1 MTTKRKLTFAGMFIA
16 FCLLLCCVFGFLFS
30 TTGGNTA
37 YAYSSST
44 KYKLDLTATG
54 TSGIYIYTSGATGS
68 GTVSNGA
75 AFNFAPNR
83 VDVVLTKK
91 TELGRYTY
99 TRYVKDFALTGPVT
113 YSSADKQKNSS
124 KSSEKTV
131 TYTLPTLTNG
141 SYTLTMTTGQDYSG
155 MIGDAS
161 TKVTFNFI
169 VDKNRPTISGA
180 SVSTT
185 GKYTNKAF
193 TVTASD
199 LLSGIDKLYWKAPT
213 ASIYSST
220 TATSKTISAG
230 STNGRYTFYAV
241 DKAGNQS
248 SYYYVYY
255 DNVVPTGTIKGTSG
269 TLSSGSYTNKAFSYS
284 ATDSGSGINYLQYKK
299 PGSSTWTSYTSGT
312 TIPATSTNGWYYF
325 RAYDNAGNVSAESS
339 VCLDTAVPTGTVYK
353 ETTSVSSGSSVK
365 GAYIKFVAT
374 DSLSGV
380 ANCYVKA
387 PGETSYKSYTSNSP
401 LTTEGVYQFYI
412 VDRAGNQSS
421 TYSIALDNTAPTG
434 MVYGGT
440 TEKPS
445 GSIVNSSYIKFIGSD
460 NASGVSAM
468 YVKKPGSSSFI
479 SYTSGTQFTA
489 DGKYEFYCVDGA
501 SNQSQTYNITL
512 DRTKPVG
519 TVYGGTQSMSSGART
534 GAAYVKYTATDAL
547 SGVSKCYVKK
557 PGSNVFTAYTAGE
570 QLAGD
575 GTYEFYSVDVAGNES
590 EHMTIMLDNTKP
602 VGQIY
607 GGTAKIENGRHIN
620 AAYIRFA
627 ATDEM
632 SGVAKLYVK
641 MPGDKNYAA
650 YNATTQLTTEGQYS
664 FYAED
669 EVGNESNV
677 YTVTLDR
684 TAPVGT
690 LSESASITNAAD
702 ITYSAADNIGVAK
715 LYVKKPGES
724 KFTVFTAGTKFT
736 GEGEYEFYSVDA
748 AGNKSLTVNIM
759 VDRTKPVVTVN
770 AGGKNVSDGAKSNA
784 EYVRMSATDALSG
797 ISKLFVKIPGAS
809 NFVEY
814 TSGTQL
820 TAEGEYSFYAT
831 DNAGNQSAA
840 VNVLLDRTKPTG
852 QITAAELNVNS
863 GEYTNKNYVKFTASD
878 DASGVANLYVKTPG
892 SNSYISYSVDT
903 MLTEEGKYEFYVT
916 DSAGNKSETY
926 IVTIDRTKP
935 AATLYGGSQS
945 ISDGDITAADYIR
958 YEATDSALS
967 GVYVKKPGETAF
979 VKFTSGERFTADG
992 KYEFYAE
999 DLAGNR
1005 SETVSV
1011 TLDTTAPAGQ
1021 LYAGGKAVES
1031 GSVSNA
1037 EFISYAA
1044 TDATS
1049 GIKALY
1055 VKLPGKSGFTAYE
1068 SGTNLFENG
1077 KYEFYAV
1084 DVAGNIGTTLTITLD
1099 NIAPAAAIMT
1109 DSGEGVSGTTSN
1121 SAYITFSATDAT
1133 SGIAALY
1140 VRLPGKAT
1148 FSEYAGERLTDEGV
1162 YSFYAVDV
1170 AGNRSEEIGITL
1182 DRTAPVGKIISG
1194 KTELLNNGYTN
1205 QTFLYS
1211 ATDVNGITK
1220 LEYKI
1225 QGGEWQ
1231 NYVPDTEI
1239 LAESGDGEYVFRAY
1253 DLAGNVSEE
1262 MRVTLDTKSPRGV
1275 LYANNDEKENGAYTN
1290 YDRISFIG
1298 EDENLSV
1305 CYVRLPNS
1313 KEWTPYTNG
1322 ALYSESGKYQF
1333 KAADM
1338 AGNESDIYTIIV
1350 DRTAKAVTLSNV
1362 QDGKTSKTVILKWQN
1377 GDADVYAPVIEVTVN
1392 GIAVESRTEIGTLYG
1407 GKYIVVSKDAAG
1419 NVWTSEFVSE
1429 RVNINAVTSNKEW
1442 WECGGYA
1449 FETYDNALDFM
1460 LDAESALVRT
1470 GEWNSDVWDTGIMM
1484 DAKDSVNAKPG
1495 KYFIYKKSGDANV
1508 EVAYFTEARLQEVML
1523 EYAVSGITHY
1533 YYWQKSPAASAEGN
1547 DLYVLNTQGT
1557 YIASEIGLSDKVE
1570 YIIDGKPYSG
1580 SVYAESGK
1588 HSVIVK
1594 DAWGNEAEYTFV
1606 IVRNFADIQMA
1617 VGEGEFSKTDVA
1629 QVFYLK
1635 DKVHI
1640 AISDTVDEYAMFY
1653 IEFEDGSRKIL
1664 SLGETYEIAESGK
1677 YIICSVNH
1685 FGLSEEVT
1693 IYISLDEPAIT
1704 FDSDTDKKQLI
1715 IDVTASADSYAKLQS
1730 IAIYKSVDGGD
1741 TWVQLTADDYGTV
1754 ISEATKQYK
1763 FCTSGM
1769 YRVVVEDTFHT
1780 GFEAIEGV
1788 TEYTQ
1793 IGPAGVLSG
1802 VENGGYTNKNVKFTW
1817 TDNAT
1822 AVITVNGETSEYTSG
1837 TTLSDDGEYEIVLT
1851 NKDGQ
1856 TFVVSFV
1863 IDKTAPEYE
1872 LTGADNGATV
1882 NNDISLAFGE
1892 DITAEVSINGDTTTY
1907 MSGEVLTAEGEYEFT
1922 LTDKAGNKT
1931 VVNVFVDK
1939 TADYGINTVDGFV
1952 SNDDVVIKANEEL
1965 TINLSKDGETFAYE
1979 FGASITEEGNYIAH
1993 ISDAY
1998 GNTAE
2003 VSFRVLKT
2011 TVLNDFAHDF
2021 TGVNIVSSTCNGE
2034 PCELN
2039 FAADGKYEITATDG
2053 EKEYTF
2059 VVILDRVAP
2068 EIVLNGAENG
2078 GETKSE
2084 VVVESISEAADITVY
2099 FNGEKIEYRVG
2110 ASVSELGEYRVVV
2123 TDAAGNTR
2131 EYTFTIVYGLN
2142 GGAIALIVIFVLF
2155 IVGIILGIVFGK
2167 RAVYKKKL
2175 AQKSQ
2180 EEGSDEDDSDMEDSD
2195 AANFEPD
2202 DEQTANSSE
2211 DADEET
2217 VEEVVD
2223 DDEDIETDNDEREE

>member
-1 MTTKRKLTFAGMFIA
+1 MTTKRKLTFAGMLIA

-54 TSGIYIYTSGATGS
+54 TSGIYIYVSGATGS
-68 GTVSNGA
+68 GTVSDGA

-169 VDKNRPTISGA
+169 VDKNRLTISGA

-230 STNGRYTFYAV
+230 SANGRYTFYAV

-255 DNVVPTGTIKGTSG
+255 DNVVPTGTIKETSG

-365 GAYIKFVAT
+365 GAYIKFIAT

-421 TYSIALDNTAPTG
+421 TYSIALDN
-434 MVYGGT
+434 
-440 TEKPS
+440 
-445 GSIVNSSYIKFIGSD
+445 
-460 NASGVSAM
+460 
-468 YVKKPGSSSFI
+468 
-479 SYTSGTQFTA
+479 
-489 DGKYEFYCVDGA
+489 
-501 SNQSQTYNITL
+501 
-512 DRTKPVG
+512 
-519 TVYGGTQSMSSGART
+519 
-534 GAAYVKYTATDAL
+534 
-547 SGVSKCYVKK
+547 
-557 PGSNVFTAYTAGE
+557 
-570 QLAGD
+570 
-575 GTYEFYSVDVAGNES
+575 
-590 EHMTIMLDNTKP
+590 
-602 VGQIY
+602 
-607 GGTAKIENGRHIN
+607 
-620 AAYIRFA
+620 
-627 ATDEM
+627 
-632 SGVAKLYVK
+632 
-641 MPGDKNYAA
+641 
-650 YNATTQLTTEGQYS
+650 
-664 FYAED
+664 
-669 EVGNESNV
+669 
-677 YTVTLDR
+677 
-684 TAPVGT
+684 
-690 LSESASITNAAD
+690 
-702 ITYSAADNIGVAK
+702 
-715 LYVKKPGES
+715 
-724 KFTVFTAGTKFT
+724 
-736 GEGEYEFYSVDA
+736 
-748 AGNKSLTVNIM
+748 
-759 VDRTKPVVTVN
+759 
-770 AGGKNVSDGAKSNA
+770 
-784 EYVRMSATDALSG
+784 
-797 ISKLFVKIPGAS
+797 
-809 NFVEY
+809 
-814 TSGTQL
+814 
-820 TAEGEYSFYAT
+820 
-831 DNAGNQSAA
+831 
-840 VNVLLDRTKPTG
+840 
-852 QITAAELNVNS
+852 
-863 GEYTNKNYVKFTASD
+863 
-878 DASGVANLYVKTPG
+878 
-892 SNSYISYSVDT
+892 
-903 MLTEEGKYEFYVT
+903 
-916 DSAGNKSETY
+916 
-926 IVTIDRTKP
+926 
-935 AATLYGGSQS
+935 
-945 ISDGDITAADYIR
+945 
-958 YEATDSALS
+958 
-967 GVYVKKPGETAF
+967 
-979 VKFTSGERFTADG
+979 
-992 KYEFYAE
+992 
-999 DLAGNR
+999 
-1005 SETVSV
+1005 
-1011 TLDTTAPAGQ
+1011 
-1021 LYAGGKAVES
+1021 
-1031 GSVSNA
+1031 
-1037 EFISYAA
+1037 
-1044 TDATS
+1044 
-1049 GIKALY
+1049 
-1055 VKLPGKSGFTAYE
+1055 
-1068 SGTNLFENG
+1068 
-1077 KYEFYAV
+1077 
-1084 DVAGNIGTTLTITLD
+1084 
-1099 NIAPAAAIMT
+1099 
-1109 DSGEGVSGTTSN
+1109 
-1121 SAYITFSATDAT
+1121 
-1133 SGIAALY
+1133 
-1140 VRLPGKAT
+1140 
-1148 FSEYAGERLTDEGV
+1148 
-1162 YSFYAVDV
+1162 
-1170 AGNRSEEIGITL
+1170 
-1182 DRTAPVGKIISG
+1182 
-1194 KTELLNNGYTN
+1194 
-1205 QTFLYS
+1205 
-1211 ATDVNGITK
+1211 
-1220 LEYKI
+1220 
-1225 QGGEWQ
+1225 
-1231 NYVPDTEI
+1231 
-1239 LAESGDGEYVFRAY
+1239 
-1253 DLAGNVSEE
+1253 
-1262 MRVTLDTKSPRGV
+1262 
-1275 LYANNDEKENGAYTN
+1275 
-1290 YDRISFIG
+1290 
-1298 EDENLSV
+1298 
-1305 CYVRLPNS
+1305 
-1313 KEWTPYTNG
+1313 
-1322 ALYSESGKYQF
+1322 
-1333 KAADM
+1333 
-1338 AGNESDIYTIIV
+1338 
-1350 DRTAKAVTLSNV
+1350 
-1362 QDGKTSKTVILKWQN
+1362 
-1377 GDADVYAPVIEVTVN
+1377 
-1392 GIAVESRTEIGTLYG
+1392 
-1407 GKYIVVSKDAAG
+1407 
-1419 NVWTSEFVSE
+1419 
-1429 RVNINAVTSNKEW
+1429 
-1442 WECGGYA
+1442 
-1449 FETYDNALDFM
+1449 
-1460 LDAESALVRT
+1460 
-1470 GEWNSDVWDTGIMM
+1470 
-1484 DAKDSVNAKPG
+1484 
-1495 KYFIYKKSGDANV
+1495 
-1508 EVAYFTEARLQEVML
+1508 
-1523 EYAVSGITHY
+1523 
-1533 YYWQKSPAASAEGN
+1533 
-1547 DLYVLNTQGT
+1547 
-1557 YIASEIGLSDKVE
+1557 
-1570 YIIDGKPYSG
+1570 
-1580 SVYAESGK
+1580 
-1588 HSVIVK
+1588 
-1594 DAWGNEAEYTFV
+1594 
-1606 IVRNFADIQMA
+1606 
-1617 VGEGEFSKTDVA
+1617 
-1629 QVFYLK
+1629 
-1635 DKVHI
+1635 
-1640 AISDTVDEYAMFY
+1640 
-1653 IEFEDGSRKIL
+1653 
-1664 SLGETYEIAESGK
+1664 
-1677 YIICSVNH
+1677 
-1685 FGLSEEVT
+1685 
-1693 IYISLDEPAIT
+1693 
-1704 FDSDTDKKQLI
+1704 
-1715 IDVTASADSYAKLQS
+1715 VTASADSYAKLQS

-1822 AVITVNGETSEYTSG
+1822 AVITVNGETSEYKSG

-1851 NKDGQ
+1851 NMDGQ

-1863 IDKTAPEYE
+1863 IDKIAPEYE

-1882 NNDISLAFGE
+1882 NNDISLVFGE
-1892 DITAEVSINGDTTTY
+1892 GITAEVSINGDTLAY
-1907 MSGEVLTAEGEYEFT
+1907 MSGEVLMAEGEYEFT

-1939 TADYGINTVDGFV
+1939 TADYEINTVDGFV

-1965 TINLSKDGETFAYE
+1965 TISLSKDGETFAYE
-1979 FGASITEEGNYIAH
+1979 FGASLTEEGNYIAH
-1993 ISDAY
+1993 ISDSY

-2034 PCELN
+2034 ACELN

-2059 VVILDRVAP
+2059 AVTLDRVAP

-2084 VVVESISEAADITVY
+2084 VVVESISEEADITVY

-2110 ASVSELGEYRVVV
+2110 ASVSELGEYRIVV

-2142 GGAIALIVIFVLF
+2142 GGAIALIVIFVIL

-2180 EEGSDEDDSDMEDSD
+2180 EEGSDEDESDMEDLD

-2202 DEQTANSSE
+2202 DKQTANYSE
-2211 DADEET
+2211 DTDEEV
-2217 VEEVVD
+2217 VEEVVN

>member
-1 MTTKRKLTFAGMFIA
+1 MTTKRKLTFAGMLIA

-54 TSGIYIYTSGATGS
+54 TSGIYIYVSGVTGS
-68 GTVSNGA
+68 GTVSDGA

-230 STNGRYTFYAV
+230 SANGRYTFYAV

-255 DNVVPTGTIKGTSG
+255 DNVVPTGTIKETSG

-365 GAYIKFVAT
+365 GAYIKFIAT

-401 LTTEGVYQFYI
+401 LTTEGVYHFFI

-421 TYSIALDNTAPTG
+421 TYSIALDN
-434 MVYGGT
+434 
-440 TEKPS
+440 
-445 GSIVNSSYIKFIGSD
+445 
-460 NASGVSAM
+460 
-468 YVKKPGSSSFI
+468 
-479 SYTSGTQFTA
+479 
-489 DGKYEFYCVDGA
+489 
-501 SNQSQTYNITL
+501 
-512 DRTKPVG
+512 
-519 TVYGGTQSMSSGART
+519 
-534 GAAYVKYTATDAL
+534 
-547 SGVSKCYVKK
+547 
-557 PGSNVFTAYTAGE
+557 
-570 QLAGD
+570 
-575 GTYEFYSVDVAGNES
+575 
-590 EHMTIMLDNTKP
+590 
-602 VGQIY
+602 
-607 GGTAKIENGRHIN
+607 
-620 AAYIRFA
+620 
-627 ATDEM
+627 
-632 SGVAKLYVK
+632 
-641 MPGDKNYAA
+641 
-650 YNATTQLTTEGQYS
+650 
-664 FYAED
+664 
-669 EVGNESNV
+669 
-677 YTVTLDR
+677 
-684 TAPVGT
+684 
-690 LSESASITNAAD
+690 
-702 ITYSAADNIGVAK
+702 
-715 LYVKKPGES
+715 
-724 KFTVFTAGTKFT
+724 
-736 GEGEYEFYSVDA
+736 
-748 AGNKSLTVNIM
+748 
-759 VDRTKPVVTVN
+759 
-770 AGGKNVSDGAKSNA
+770 
-784 EYVRMSATDALSG
+784 
-797 ISKLFVKIPGAS
+797 
-809 NFVEY
+809 
-814 TSGTQL
+814 
-820 TAEGEYSFYAT
+820 
-831 DNAGNQSAA
+831 
-840 VNVLLDRTKPTG
+840 
-852 QITAAELNVNS
+852 
-863 GEYTNKNYVKFTASD
+863 
-878 DASGVANLYVKTPG
+878 
-892 SNSYISYSVDT
+892 
-903 MLTEEGKYEFYVT
+903 
-916 DSAGNKSETY
+916 
-926 IVTIDRTKP
+926 
-935 AATLYGGSQS
+935 
-945 ISDGDITAADYIR
+945 
-958 YEATDSALS
+958 
-967 GVYVKKPGETAF
+967 
-979 VKFTSGERFTADG
+979 
-992 KYEFYAE
+992 
-999 DLAGNR
+999 
-1005 SETVSV
+1005 
-1011 TLDTTAPAGQ
+1011 
-1021 LYAGGKAVES
+1021 
-1031 GSVSNA
+1031 
-1037 EFISYAA
+1037 
-1044 TDATS
+1044 
-1049 GIKALY
+1049 
-1055 VKLPGKSGFTAYE
+1055 
-1068 SGTNLFENG
+1068 
-1077 KYEFYAV
+1077 
-1084 DVAGNIGTTLTITLD
+1084 
-1099 NIAPAAAIMT
+1099 
-1109 DSGEGVSGTTSN
+1109 
-1121 SAYITFSATDAT
+1121 
-1133 SGIAALY
+1133 
-1140 VRLPGKAT
+1140 
-1148 FSEYAGERLTDEGV
+1148 
-1162 YSFYAVDV
+1162 
-1170 AGNRSEEIGITL
+1170 
-1182 DRTAPVGKIISG
+1182 
-1194 KTELLNNGYTN
+1194 
-1205 QTFLYS
+1205 
-1211 ATDVNGITK
+1211 
-1220 LEYKI
+1220 
-1225 QGGEWQ
+1225 
-1231 NYVPDTEI
+1231 
-1239 LAESGDGEYVFRAY
+1239 
-1253 DLAGNVSEE
+1253 
-1262 MRVTLDTKSPRGV
+1262 
-1275 LYANNDEKENGAYTN
+1275 
-1290 YDRISFIG
+1290 
-1298 EDENLSV
+1298 
-1305 CYVRLPNS
+1305 
-1313 KEWTPYTNG
+1313 
-1322 ALYSESGKYQF
+1322 
-1333 KAADM
+1333 
-1338 AGNESDIYTIIV
+1338 
-1350 DRTAKAVTLSNV
+1350 
-1362 QDGKTSKTVILKWQN
+1362 
-1377 GDADVYAPVIEVTVN
+1377 
-1392 GIAVESRTEIGTLYG
+1392 
-1407 GKYIVVSKDAAG
+1407 
-1419 NVWTSEFVSE
+1419 
-1429 RVNINAVTSNKEW
+1429 
-1442 WECGGYA
+1442 
-1449 FETYDNALDFM
+1449 
-1460 LDAESALVRT
+1460 
-1470 GEWNSDVWDTGIMM
+1470 
-1484 DAKDSVNAKPG
+1484 
-1495 KYFIYKKSGDANV
+1495 
-1508 EVAYFTEARLQEVML
+1508 
-1523 EYAVSGITHY
+1523 
-1533 YYWQKSPAASAEGN
+1533 
-1547 DLYVLNTQGT
+1547 
-1557 YIASEIGLSDKVE
+1557 
-1570 YIIDGKPYSG
+1570 
-1580 SVYAESGK
+1580 
-1588 HSVIVK
+1588 
-1594 DAWGNEAEYTFV
+1594 
-1606 IVRNFADIQMA
+1606 
-1617 VGEGEFSKTDVA
+1617 
-1629 QVFYLK
+1629 
-1635 DKVHI
+1635 
-1640 AISDTVDEYAMFY
+1640 
-1653 IEFEDGSRKIL
+1653 
-1664 SLGETYEIAESGK
+1664 
-1677 YIICSVNH
+1677 
-1685 FGLSEEVT
+1685 
-1693 IYISLDEPAIT
+1693 
-1704 FDSDTDKKQLI
+1704 
-1715 IDVTASADSYAKLQS
+1715 VTASADSYAKLQS

-1822 AVITVNGETSEYTSG
+1822 AVITVNGETSEYKSG

-1851 NKDGQ
+1851 NMDGQ

-1863 IDKTAPEYE
+1863 IDKIAPEYE

-1882 NNDISLAFGE
+1882 NNDISLVFGE
-1892 DITAEVSINGDTTTY
+1892 GITAEVSINGDTLAY
-1907 MSGEVLTAEGEYEFT
+1907 MSGEVLMAEGEYEFT

-1939 TADYGINTVDGFV
+1939 TADYEINTVDGFV

-1965 TINLSKDGETFAYE
+1965 TISLSKDGETFAYE
-1979 FGASITEEGNYIAH
+1979 FGASLTEEGNYIAH
-1993 ISDAY
+1993 ISDSY

-2034 PCELN
+2034 ACELN

-2059 VVILDRVAP
+2059 AVTLDRVAP

-2084 VVVESISEAADITVY
+2084 VVVESISEEADITVY

-2142 GGAIALIVIFVLF
+2142 GGAVALIVIFVIL

-2180 EEGSDEDDSDMEDSD
+2180 EEGSDEDESDMEDLD

-2202 DEQTANSSE
+2202 DKQTANYSE
-2211 DADEET
+2211 DTDEEV
-2217 VEEVVD
+2217 VEEVVN
-2223 DDEDIETDNDEREE
+2223 DDEDIETDNDKREE

>member
-1 MTTKRKLTFAGMFIA
+1 MTTKMKLTFASMLIA

-54 TSGIYIYTSGATGS
+54 TSGIYIYVSGVTGS
-68 GTVSNGA
+68 GTVSDGA

-255 DNVVPTGTIKGTSG
+255 DNVVPTGTIKETSG

-365 GAYIKFVAT
+365 GAYIKFIAT

-401 LTTEGVYQFYI
+401 LTTEGVYHFYI

-421 TYSIALDNTAPTG
+421 TYSIALDN
-434 MVYGGT
+434 
-440 TEKPS
+440 
-445 GSIVNSSYIKFIGSD
+445 
-460 NASGVSAM
+460 
-468 YVKKPGSSSFI
+468 
-479 SYTSGTQFTA
+479 
-489 DGKYEFYCVDGA
+489 
-501 SNQSQTYNITL
+501 
-512 DRTKPVG
+512 
-519 TVYGGTQSMSSGART
+519 
-534 GAAYVKYTATDAL
+534 
-547 SGVSKCYVKK
+547 
-557 PGSNVFTAYTAGE
+557 
-570 QLAGD
+570 
-575 GTYEFYSVDVAGNES
+575 
-590 EHMTIMLDNTKP
+590 
-602 VGQIY
+602 
-607 GGTAKIENGRHIN
+607 
-620 AAYIRFA
+620 
-627 ATDEM
+627 
-632 SGVAKLYVK
+632 
-641 MPGDKNYAA
+641 
-650 YNATTQLTTEGQYS
+650 
-664 FYAED
+664 
-669 EVGNESNV
+669 
-677 YTVTLDR
+677 
-684 TAPVGT
+684 
-690 LSESASITNAAD
+690 
-702 ITYSAADNIGVAK
+702 
-715 LYVKKPGES
+715 
-724 KFTVFTAGTKFT
+724 
-736 GEGEYEFYSVDA
+736 
-748 AGNKSLTVNIM
+748 
-759 VDRTKPVVTVN
+759 
-770 AGGKNVSDGAKSNA
+770 
-784 EYVRMSATDALSG
+784 
-797 ISKLFVKIPGAS
+797 
-809 NFVEY
+809 
-814 TSGTQL
+814 
-820 TAEGEYSFYAT
+820 
-831 DNAGNQSAA
+831 
-840 VNVLLDRTKPTG
+840 
-852 QITAAELNVNS
+852 
-863 GEYTNKNYVKFTASD
+863 
-878 DASGVANLYVKTPG
+878 
-892 SNSYISYSVDT
+892 
-903 MLTEEGKYEFYVT
+903 
-916 DSAGNKSETY
+916 
-926 IVTIDRTKP
+926 
-935 AATLYGGSQS
+935 
-945 ISDGDITAADYIR
+945 
-958 YEATDSALS
+958 
-967 GVYVKKPGETAF
+967 
-979 VKFTSGERFTADG
+979 
-992 KYEFYAE
+992 
-999 DLAGNR
+999 
-1005 SETVSV
+1005 
-1011 TLDTTAPAGQ
+1011 
-1021 LYAGGKAVES
+1021 
-1031 GSVSNA
+1031 
-1037 EFISYAA
+1037 
-1044 TDATS
+1044 
-1049 GIKALY
+1049 
-1055 VKLPGKSGFTAYE
+1055 
-1068 SGTNLFENG
+1068 
-1077 KYEFYAV
+1077 
-1084 DVAGNIGTTLTITLD
+1084 
-1099 NIAPAAAIMT
+1099 
-1109 DSGEGVSGTTSN
+1109 
-1121 SAYITFSATDAT
+1121 
-1133 SGIAALY
+1133 
-1140 VRLPGKAT
+1140 
-1148 FSEYAGERLTDEGV
+1148 
-1162 YSFYAVDV
+1162 
-1170 AGNRSEEIGITL
+1170 
-1182 DRTAPVGKIISG
+1182 
-1194 KTELLNNGYTN
+1194 
-1205 QTFLYS
+1205 
-1211 ATDVNGITK
+1211 
-1220 LEYKI
+1220 
-1225 QGGEWQ
+1225 
-1231 NYVPDTEI
+1231 
-1239 LAESGDGEYVFRAY
+1239 
-1253 DLAGNVSEE
+1253 
-1262 MRVTLDTKSPRGV
+1262 
-1275 LYANNDEKENGAYTN
+1275 
-1290 YDRISFIG
+1290 
-1298 EDENLSV
+1298 
-1305 CYVRLPNS
+1305 
-1313 KEWTPYTNG
+1313 
-1322 ALYSESGKYQF
+1322 
-1333 KAADM
+1333 
-1338 AGNESDIYTIIV
+1338 
-1350 DRTAKAVTLSNV
+1350 
-1362 QDGKTSKTVILKWQN
+1362 
-1377 GDADVYAPVIEVTVN
+1377 
-1392 GIAVESRTEIGTLYG
+1392 
-1407 GKYIVVSKDAAG
+1407 
-1419 NVWTSEFVSE
+1419 
-1429 RVNINAVTSNKEW
+1429 
-1442 WECGGYA
+1442 
-1449 FETYDNALDFM
+1449 
-1460 LDAESALVRT
+1460 
-1470 GEWNSDVWDTGIMM
+1470 
-1484 DAKDSVNAKPG
+1484 
-1495 KYFIYKKSGDANV
+1495 
-1508 EVAYFTEARLQEVML
+1508 
-1523 EYAVSGITHY
+1523 
-1533 YYWQKSPAASAEGN
+1533 
-1547 DLYVLNTQGT
+1547 
-1557 YIASEIGLSDKVE
+1557 
-1570 YIIDGKPYSG
+1570 
-1580 SVYAESGK
+1580 
-1588 HSVIVK
+1588 
-1594 DAWGNEAEYTFV
+1594 
-1606 IVRNFADIQMA
+1606 
-1617 VGEGEFSKTDVA
+1617 
-1629 QVFYLK
+1629 
-1635 DKVHI
+1635 
-1640 AISDTVDEYAMFY
+1640 
-1653 IEFEDGSRKIL
+1653 
-1664 SLGETYEIAESGK
+1664 
-1677 YIICSVNH
+1677 
-1685 FGLSEEVT
+1685 
-1693 IYISLDEPAIT
+1693 
-1704 FDSDTDKKQLI
+1704 
-1715 IDVTASADSYAKLQS
+1715 VTASADSYAKLQS

-1822 AVITVNGETSEYTSG
+1822 AVITVNGETSEYKSG

-1851 NKDGQ
+1851 NMDGQ

-1863 IDKTAPEYE
+1863 IDKIAPEYE

-1882 NNDISLAFGE
+1882 NNDISLVFGE
-1892 DITAEVSINGDTTTY
+1892 GITAEVSINGNTLAY
-1907 MSGEVLTAEGEYEFT
+1907 MSGEVLMAEGEYEFT

-1939 TADYGINTVDGFV
+1939 TADYEINTVDGFV

-1965 TINLSKDGETFAYE
+1965 TISLSKDGETFAYE
-1979 FGASITEEGNYIAH
+1979 FGASLTEEGNYIAH
-1993 ISDAY
+1993 ISDSY

-2034 PCELN
+2034 ACELN

-2059 VVILDRVAP
+2059 AVTLDRVAP

-2084 VVVESISEAADITVY
+2084 VVVESISEEADITVY

-2142 GGAIALIVIFVLF
+2142 GGAIALIVIFVIL

-2175 AQKSQ
+2175 AQKLQ
-2180 EEGSDEDDSDMEDSD
+2180 EEGSDEDESDMEDLD

-2202 DEQTANSSE
+2202 DKQTANYSE
-2211 DADEET
+2211 DTDEEV
-2217 VEEVVD
+2217 VEEVVN

>member
-1 MTTKRKLTFAGMFIA
+1 MTTKRKLTFAGMLIA

-54 TSGIYIYTSGATGS
+54 TSGIYIYVSGATGS
-68 GTVSNGA
+68 GTVSDGA

-255 DNVVPTGTIKGTSG
+255 DNVVPTGTIKETSG

-365 GAYIKFVAT
+365 GAYIKFIAT

-401 LTTEGVYQFYI
+401 LTTEGVYHFYI

-421 TYSIALDNTAPTG
+421 TYSIALDN
-434 MVYGGT
+434 
-440 TEKPS
+440 
-445 GSIVNSSYIKFIGSD
+445 
-460 NASGVSAM
+460 
-468 YVKKPGSSSFI
+468 
-479 SYTSGTQFTA
+479 
-489 DGKYEFYCVDGA
+489 
-501 SNQSQTYNITL
+501 
-512 DRTKPVG
+512 
-519 TVYGGTQSMSSGART
+519 
-534 GAAYVKYTATDAL
+534 
-547 SGVSKCYVKK
+547 
-557 PGSNVFTAYTAGE
+557 
-570 QLAGD
+570 
-575 GTYEFYSVDVAGNES
+575 
-590 EHMTIMLDNTKP
+590 
-602 VGQIY
+602 
-607 GGTAKIENGRHIN
+607 
-620 AAYIRFA
+620 
-627 ATDEM
+627 
-632 SGVAKLYVK
+632 
-641 MPGDKNYAA
+641 
-650 YNATTQLTTEGQYS
+650 
-664 FYAED
+664 
-669 EVGNESNV
+669 
-677 YTVTLDR
+677 
-684 TAPVGT
+684 
-690 LSESASITNAAD
+690 
-702 ITYSAADNIGVAK
+702 
-715 LYVKKPGES
+715 
-724 KFTVFTAGTKFT
+724 
-736 GEGEYEFYSVDA
+736 
-748 AGNKSLTVNIM
+748 
-759 VDRTKPVVTVN
+759 
-770 AGGKNVSDGAKSNA
+770 
-784 EYVRMSATDALSG
+784 
-797 ISKLFVKIPGAS
+797 
-809 NFVEY
+809 
-814 TSGTQL
+814 
-820 TAEGEYSFYAT
+820 
-831 DNAGNQSAA
+831 
-840 VNVLLDRTKPTG
+840 
-852 QITAAELNVNS
+852 
-863 GEYTNKNYVKFTASD
+863 
-878 DASGVANLYVKTPG
+878 
-892 SNSYISYSVDT
+892 
-903 MLTEEGKYEFYVT
+903 
-916 DSAGNKSETY
+916 
-926 IVTIDRTKP
+926 
-935 AATLYGGSQS
+935 
-945 ISDGDITAADYIR
+945 
-958 YEATDSALS
+958 
-967 GVYVKKPGETAF
+967 
-979 VKFTSGERFTADG
+979 
-992 KYEFYAE
+992 
-999 DLAGNR
+999 
-1005 SETVSV
+1005 
-1011 TLDTTAPAGQ
+1011 
-1021 LYAGGKAVES
+1021 
-1031 GSVSNA
+1031 
-1037 EFISYAA
+1037 
-1044 TDATS
+1044 
-1049 GIKALY
+1049 
-1055 VKLPGKSGFTAYE
+1055 
-1068 SGTNLFENG
+1068 
-1077 KYEFYAV
+1077 
-1084 DVAGNIGTTLTITLD
+1084 
-1099 NIAPAAAIMT
+1099 
-1109 DSGEGVSGTTSN
+1109 
-1121 SAYITFSATDAT
+1121 
-1133 SGIAALY
+1133 
-1140 VRLPGKAT
+1140 
-1148 FSEYAGERLTDEGV
+1148 
-1162 YSFYAVDV
+1162 
-1170 AGNRSEEIGITL
+1170 
-1182 DRTAPVGKIISG
+1182 
-1194 KTELLNNGYTN
+1194 
-1205 QTFLYS
+1205 
-1211 ATDVNGITK
+1211 
-1220 LEYKI
+1220 
-1225 QGGEWQ
+1225 
-1231 NYVPDTEI
+1231 
-1239 LAESGDGEYVFRAY
+1239 
-1253 DLAGNVSEE
+1253 
-1262 MRVTLDTKSPRGV
+1262 
-1275 LYANNDEKENGAYTN
+1275 
-1290 YDRISFIG
+1290 
-1298 EDENLSV
+1298 
-1305 CYVRLPNS
+1305 
-1313 KEWTPYTNG
+1313 
-1322 ALYSESGKYQF
+1322 
-1333 KAADM
+1333 
-1338 AGNESDIYTIIV
+1338 
-1350 DRTAKAVTLSNV
+1350 
-1362 QDGKTSKTVILKWQN
+1362 
-1377 GDADVYAPVIEVTVN
+1377 
-1392 GIAVESRTEIGTLYG
+1392 
-1407 GKYIVVSKDAAG
+1407 
-1419 NVWTSEFVSE
+1419 
-1429 RVNINAVTSNKEW
+1429 
-1442 WECGGYA
+1442 
-1449 FETYDNALDFM
+1449 
-1460 LDAESALVRT
+1460 
-1470 GEWNSDVWDTGIMM
+1470 
-1484 DAKDSVNAKPG
+1484 
-1495 KYFIYKKSGDANV
+1495 
-1508 EVAYFTEARLQEVML
+1508 
-1523 EYAVSGITHY
+1523 
-1533 YYWQKSPAASAEGN
+1533 
-1547 DLYVLNTQGT
+1547 
-1557 YIASEIGLSDKVE
+1557 
-1570 YIIDGKPYSG
+1570 
-1580 SVYAESGK
+1580 
-1588 HSVIVK
+1588 
-1594 DAWGNEAEYTFV
+1594 
-1606 IVRNFADIQMA
+1606 
-1617 VGEGEFSKTDVA
+1617 
-1629 QVFYLK
+1629 
-1635 DKVHI
+1635 
-1640 AISDTVDEYAMFY
+1640 
-1653 IEFEDGSRKIL
+1653 
-1664 SLGETYEIAESGK
+1664 
-1677 YIICSVNH
+1677 
-1685 FGLSEEVT
+1685 
-1693 IYISLDEPAIT
+1693 
-1704 FDSDTDKKQLI
+1704 
-1715 IDVTASADSYAKLQS
+1715 VTASADSYAKLQS

-1822 AVITVNGETSEYTSG
+1822 AVITVNGETSEYKSG

-1851 NKDGQ
+1851 NMDGQ

-1863 IDKTAPEYE
+1863 IDKIAPEYE

-1882 NNDISLAFGE
+1882 NNDISLVFGE
-1892 DITAEVSINGDTTTY
+1892 GITAEVSINGDTLAY
-1907 MSGEVLTAEGEYEFT
+1907 MSGEVLMAEGEYEFT

-1939 TADYGINTVDGFV
+1939 TADYEINTVDGFV
-1952 SNDDVVIKANEEL
+1952 SNDDIVIKANEEL
-1965 TINLSKDGETFAYE
+1965 TISLSKDGETFAYE
-1979 FGASITEEGNYIAH
+1979 FGASLTEEGNYIAH
-1993 ISDAY
+1993 ISDSY

-2034 PCELN
+2034 ACELN

-2059 VVILDRVAP
+2059 AVTLDRVAP

-2084 VVVESISEAADITVY
+2084 VVVESISEEADITVY

-2142 GGAIALIVIFVLF
+2142 GGAVALIVIFVIL

-2175 AQKSQ
+2175 AQKLQ
-2180 EEGSDEDDSDMEDSD
+2180 EEGSDEAESDMEDLD

-2202 DEQTANSSE
+2202 NEQTANYSE
-2211 DADEET
+2211 DTDEEV
-2217 VEEVVD
+2217 VEEVVN